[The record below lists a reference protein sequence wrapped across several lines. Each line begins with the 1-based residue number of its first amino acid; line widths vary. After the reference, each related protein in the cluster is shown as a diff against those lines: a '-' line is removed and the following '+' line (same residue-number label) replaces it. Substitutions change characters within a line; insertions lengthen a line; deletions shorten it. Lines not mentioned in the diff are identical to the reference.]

1 MIRFLCNISPFAIL
15 DTKDKGGALSEQI
28 DGRPDKGNLL
38 TALRLPQLV
47 RLLQQYSVYI
57 TAIVLLCGLFVFLFV
72 QKADV
77 LAEKK
82 KDLLHKL
89 LVFWLILSITAILNM
104 VYAFAKGL
112 VGV

>member
-15 DTKDKGGALSEQI
+15 NTKDKGGALSEQI

-47 RLLQQYSVYI
+47 RQQYSVYI

-72 QKADV
+72 QKADI

-82 KDLLHKL
+82 KDLLHKIF
-89 LVFWLILSITAILNM
+89 VFWLILSITAILNM
-104 VYAFAKGL
+104 VYAFARGL